1 MWSRACV
8 GWGRKGEMKRGRH
21 WALIAAVVL
30 GVIFGTSSFVSNA
43 SAVLIAGSS
52 GTTSIIGNNPTAGN
66 GSFKVQ
72 VDYAIYD
79 GTSLTD
85 PKGLTSDA
93 QISLT
98 LTSLATWPGQEL
110 PALIFGR
117 LTVFAPNV
125 NSTSIFYTKPASAT
139 TDSYVD
145 TSGTRAP
152 RLVKFHPQNT
162 PTLPNCVEFIFDSGS
177 PGYLPVFAP
186 GEISKQLIVRT
197 PASNLPAT
205 ILLEIDTTNAGTGS
219 VDGEVYVTLVP
230 EPCSMAIFGGAFAL
244 LYLRRNGRK

>member
-1 MWSRACV
+1 MR
-8 GWGRKGEMKRGRH
+8 RGRY
-21 WALIAAVVL
+21 WTLIATVVL

-43 SAVLIAGSS
+43 SAVLITGSS
-52 GTTSIIGNNPTAGN
+52 GTTFITGNNPNAAN

-98 LTSLATWPGQEL
+98 LTSLATPWAGQEL
-110 PALIFGR
+110 PALKFGR
-117 LTVFAPNV
+117 LTVYAPDTHN
-125 NSTSIFYTKPASAT
+125 TGAFYTKPPGS
-139 TDSYVD
+139 TDLEVRDNSIVS
-145 TSGTRAP
+145 T
-152 RLVKFHPQNT
+152 
-162 PTLPNCVEFIFDSGS
+162 S
-177 PGYLPVFAP
+177 PGNRTPRRVYFYTYVAGPPVVLNSVDFWFTDLASLPQFLP
-186 GEISKQLIVRT
+186 GDISKQLILRT
-197 PASNLPAT
+197 PASNLSSSPT
-205 ILLEIDTTNAGTGS
+205 INLQIDTTNAGTPGGVYGEGS
-219 VDGEVYVTLVP
+219 ITLVPVP